1 MADQLQ
7 ALLDETNALDPFH
20 SGFRLCHGMETALVA
35 LLDDLLREADGSNMS
50 LLVLLDI
57 SEVFDTVDH
66 GILLGRLS
74 ELGIG
79 GQALAWLQSFLEDCP
94 QRVQL
99 GESVSAP
106 WNLNCGV
113 PQGSIISPMLF
124 NIYMRLLGGVIG
136 GMGLCAISTLMT
148 LNSTSLFYIPQWMPS
163 HPLSAVWRLYCG
175 GCRRMG

>member
-7 ALLDETNALDPFH
+7 ALLDETNALDPFQ
-20 SGFRLCHGMETALVA
+20 SGFRPRHGTEMALVA
-35 LLDDLLREADGSNMS
+35 LYDELLREADRGKTS

-57 SEVFDTVDH
+57 SAAFDTVDH

-79 GQALAWLQSFLEDCP
+79 GLAYAWLRSFLEDRP

-99 GESVSAP
+99 GETVSAL
-106 WNLNCGV
+106 WSLNCVV

-124 NIYMRLLGGVIG
+124 NIYMRP
-136 GMGLCAISTLMT
+136 
-148 LNSTSLFYIPQWMPS
+148 LFNVFFSFSFTII
-163 HPLSAVWRLYCG
+163 
-175 GCRRMG
+175 